1 VDFNEFLRTVGSSVV
16 SVTRWIGRKMQAQMV
31 HAVGGTAR
39 ARVIFLFGA
48 VLALASADAATIGAV
63 AGQLQPDLHID
74 NTEVGLLNSV
84 TLLAG
89 AIAVLPVGYF
99 VDRFNRIQ
107 MLSFSIFMWSAA
119 MLWSGIADSYGH
131 LLLARVALG
140 VVTAT
145 AGPAIASLTG
155 DYFPARERGRVYGYI
170 LGGEVAGTAFG
181 FIISGSIA
189 AALSWRWAFFA
200 IAIPGFFLA
209 RTMLRTVP
217 EPSRGGGSRL
227 ERGALHL
234 FEEHGKPADA
244 DLEDPDVLRDD
255 ELAHRKVQ
263 ERGIEPDPELVLQE
277 NPATMPLQR
286 AVRYVLRIPTNVTLI
301 VGSALGYFFLAGLST
316 FAVVFVRGHYH
327 VSQATAT
334 LVLGMLVIGS
344 LLGVLVAGRLTD
356 WMLRRGFLTARMWV
370 PGVCYIGAAVLLVPG
385 LLSHSLSP
393 GIWFD
398 IGGAAL
404 ISAANPPL
412 DAGRLDIIV
421 SGLWGRA
428 ESVRTL
434 LRTIAQALAP
444 LLFGAVADLVAG
456 IKPDQAPIGTKTG
469 GVSHATA
476 RGLEVSFLL
485 MLIPLAVGGVI
496 LLRGRHAYPRDVA
509 TAAASEAR
517 VRGEAKKLADAQK
530 S

>member
-1 VDFNEFLRTVGSSVV
+1 MDFNEFLRTMGSGVLSL
-16 SVTRWIGRKMQAQMV
+16 TRWIGRKMQSQMV
-31 HAVGGTAR
+31 HAVGGPAR

-63 AGQLQPDLHID
+63 AGQLQPDLGID

-89 AIAVLPVGYF
+89 ALAVLPVGF
-99 VDRFNRIQ
+99 LVDRVRRIP
-107 MLSFSIFMWSAA
+107 MLAFSIFMWSAA
-119 MLWSGIADSYGH
+119 MFWSGLAGSYGN

-140 VVTAT
+140 AVTAT

-170 LGGEVAGTAFG
+170 LGGEVAGTAVG
-181 FIISGSIA
+181 FIVSGSIA

-209 RTMLRTVP
+209 RAMLRTVP
-217 EPSRGGGSRL
+217 EPKRGGGSRL

-234 FEEHGKPADA
+234 FEEHGQPADA
-244 DLEDPDVLRDD
+244 DLEDADVRED
-255 ELAHRKVQ
+255 ELAHEKVR
-263 ERGIEPDPELVLQE
+263 ERGIEPDPELVLTE
-277 NPATMPLQR
+277 DPAEMPLKS

-301 VGSALGYFFLAGLST
+301 VASALGYFFLAGLST

-334 LVLGMLVIGS
+334 LVLGLLVIGS

-356 WMLRRGFLTARMWV
+356 WMLRRGFLDARMWV

-385 LLSHSLSP
+385 LLGTSLTP
-393 GIWFD
+393 AIWFD

-434 LRTIAQALAP
+434 LRTVAQALAP

-456 IKPDQAPIGTKTG
+456 FTPHQAPIGTKTG

-485 MLIPLAVGGVI
+485 MLIPLAAAGVI

-517 VRGEAKKLADAQK
+517 ARAPGPAGR
-530 S
+530 